1 VRLQGHGSISSI
13 GWTNYGSTG
22 TQFIQLDCSITG
34 IKQTIELASSQLN
47 WLNGSVR
54 FLKHCTQVLGTRERK
69 ANLFPLFCA

>member
-1 VRLQGHGSISSI
+1 MVQLVQSVGP
-13 GWTNYGSTG
+13 TAVQPG
-22 TQFIQLDCSITG
+22 TKIIQLDCSITG